1 MQLAHKIELKP
12 NNKQKSYFEKAYYIS
27 RFVWNWAL
35 EEWEKEYKQGKKP
48 NAFMLKKK
56 FNAVKR
62 EKYPFVLE
70 VTKYA
75 SQQPFIQL
83 QKAFNGFFKGINRYP
98 QFKSRKHSVSSFYI
112 GGDKIK
118 VKEKKVWIPKLGY
131 VNMREEVRFKGEILS
146 ATISKRADKWYISFV
161 IEVDKSPY
169 QSCES
174 QAMIGVDLGI
184 EKFATLSDGTYFENI
199 KVMEKYEKRL
209 KKLQRALSRKQHPTK
224 KGDKTPVSHN
234 FIKQK
239 KRVAKLHKK
248 IDDARTDYIHKV
260 TTYIT
265 EHYKSIV
272 IEDLNVK
279 GMMRNHHI
287 AKAIGSIGMYEFRR
301 QLEYKSKL
309 RSNNLIV
316 ADRWYPSSKAC
327 SNCGYINPN
336 LKLSDRVYR
345 CPQCGLEIDRDL
357 NAAINL
363 MNYGRVSSTR
373 THTPVERG
381 NVDDRS
387 LLPKKHP
394 LVEAG
399 TQQINLHL
407 VRFA

>member
-12 NNKQKSYFEKAYYIS
+12 NDKQKSYFEKACYIS

-35 EEWEKEYKQGKKP
+35 EEWEKEYNQGKKP

-62 EKYPFVLE
+62 EKYPFVLDA
-70 VTKYA
+70 TKYA

-83 QKAFNGFFKGINRYP
+83 QKAFNSFFKGISNYP
-98 QFKSRKHSVSSFYI
+98 QFKSRKHSVSIFYI
-112 GGDKIK
+112 GGDKVK
-118 VKEKKVWIPKLGY
+118 VKGKKVWISKLGY
-131 VNMREEVRFKGEILS
+131 VNMREEVRFKGKILS
-146 ATISKRADKWYISFV
+146 TTISKRADKWYISFV

-174 QAMIGVDLGI
+174 QAMVGVDLGI

-199 KVMEKYEKRL
+199 KVIEKYEKRL
-209 KKLQRALSRKQHPTK
+209 RNLQRALSRKQHPIK

-248 IDDARTDYIHKV
+248 IDDTRTDYIHKV

-272 IEDLNVK
+272 MEDLNVK

-287 AKAIGSIGMYEFRR
+287 AKAIVSTGMYEFRR

-309 RSNNLIV
+309 RNNNLIV
-316 ADRWYPSSKAC
+316 ADRWYPSSKTC
-327 SNCGYINPN
+327 SNCGYINPD
-336 LKLSDRVYR
+336 LKLSNRVYR

-373 THTPVERG
+373 THTPVKRG

-399 TQQINLHL
+399 TQQIDLHL
-407 VRFA
+407 VRFV